1 MKYEVVIGLEVH
13 AELSTKSKAF
23 CSCSTTFGADPN
35 TQCCPVCIG
44 MPGVLP
50 IMNKKALEY
59 TIRAGLAL
67 NCSIAK
73 HTKWDRKNYF
83 YPDLPRACQISQ
95 YDMPVCQKGYLDIV
109 ADEKAKRIGI
119 NRIHL
124 EEDAGKLLHDP
135 YMDHTLVDL
144 NRSGVPLI
152 EIVTEPD
159 LRSAEEAKVFLEN
172 LRTILQ
178 YIDVSD
184 CKMQE
189 GSLRCD
195 VNVSVRPEG
204 QEEFGER
211 TEMKNLNSFRA
222 VYRAIEYE
230 ASRQISILEEGGNIL
245 RETRRWDDGLGRSFA
260 MRTKEQAQDYRYFPE
275 PDLPPVEI
283 DDEWVE
289 MIRKDIPELPAQK
302 QKRFV
307 EEFGLPEYDAEILT
321 TSIDLARFFEKCVE
335 IYQNPKTVSNWLM
348 GDFLR
353 LVNERNI
360 EISDVPV
367 SPENLASL
375 LRLIDSN
382 VISGSI
388 AKTVFEDM
396 FDTGRDPETIVE
408 QKGLKQI
415 SDKDELVQI
424 IRKVIED
431 NPKSVEDY
439 KKGKKKAMGFLVGQT
454 MKATKGR
461 ANPQLV
467 NTILL
472 EELDK

>member
-1 MKYEVVIGLEVH
+1 
-13 AELSTKSKAF
+13 
-23 CSCSTTFGADPN
+23 
-35 TQCCPVCIG
+35 
-44 MPGVLP
+44 MP
-50 IMNKKALEY
+50 
-59 TIRAGLAL
+59 
-67 NCSIAK
+67 
-73 HTKWDRKNYF
+73 
-83 YPDLPRACQISQ
+83 
-95 YDMPVCQKGYLDIV
+95 KGYLDIV

-230 ASRQISILEEGGNIL
+230 ASRQISILEEGGKIL

>member
-1 MKYEVVIGLEVH
+1 
-13 AELSTKSKAF
+13 
-23 CSCSTTFGADPN
+23 
-35 TQCCPVCIG
+35 
-44 MPGVLP
+44 
-50 IMNKKALEY
+50 
-59 TIRAGLAL
+59 
-67 NCSIAK
+67 
-73 HTKWDRKNYF
+73 
-83 YPDLPRACQISQ
+83 
-95 YDMPVCQKGYLDIV
+95 MPVCQKGYLDIV

-230 ASRQISILEEGGNIL
+230 ASRQISILEEGGKIL

>member
-1 MKYEVVIGLEVH
+1 
-13 AELSTKSKAF
+13 
-23 CSCSTTFGADPN
+23 
-35 TQCCPVCIG
+35 
-44 MPGVLP
+44 
-50 IMNKKALEY
+50 
-59 TIRAGLAL
+59 
-67 NCSIAK
+67 
-73 HTKWDRKNYF
+73 
-83 YPDLPRACQISQ
+83 
-95 YDMPVCQKGYLDIV
+95 
-109 ADEKAKRIGI
+109 
-119 NRIHL
+119 
-124 EEDAGKLLHDP
+124 
-135 YMDHTLVDL
+135 
-144 NRSGVPLI
+144 
-152 EIVTEPD
+152 

-230 ASRQISILEEGGNIL
+230 ASRQISILEEGGKIL

>member
-230 ASRQISILEEGGNIL
+230 ASRQISILEEGGKIL

-275 PDLPPVEI
+275 PDLPPVEK

-302 QKRFV
+302 QKRVV

-335 IYQNPKTVSNWLM
+335 IYQNPKTVSNCLM
-348 GDFLR
+348 GDFMR

-367 SPENLASL
+367 SPESLASF
-375 LRLIDSN
+375 LRLIDGYVLS
-382 VISGSI
+382 VSI
-388 AKTVFEDM
+388 ANTVFEDM
-396 FDTGRDPETIVE
+396 FDIGWDPETIVE
-408 QKGLKQI
+408 HKGLKQI
-415 SDKDELVQI
+415 SDKD
-424 IRKVIED
+424 
-431 NPKSVEDY
+431 
-439 KKGKKKAMGFLVGQT
+439 
-454 MKATKGR
+454 
-461 ANPQLV
+461 
-467 NTILL
+467 
-472 EELDK
+472 